1 MRSCARFP
9 RAVPSCQARS
19 ASRAPRPASTMSRL
33 GGPYR
38 NGAPTGRSQPS
49 LASFG
54 RLRPDPI
61 QQYSIDQNVS
71 TSWPSR
77 TARLNRRVLR

>member
-1 MRSCARFP
+1 
-9 RAVPSCQARS
+9 
-19 ASRAPRPASTMSRL
+19 
-33 GGPYR
+33 
-38 NGAPTGRSQPS
+38 